1 MTIEKRKIDHIRIIA
16 EEDVSHDHNY
26 WNDIEIVQKSMPE
39 IDYDDIELSID
50 LLGKKLSM
58 PIIISSMTGGHP
70 DTKKINENLAIAAA
84 ERKIGMG
91 VGSERAAIDNR
102 EVADTYSI
110 ISEYNVPL
118 RIANIGAPQL
128 INQKRNALSDEDIK
142 YAVELVRADALA
154 IHFNFVQEMAQ
165 PEGDRNSMGIMERLS
180 LITKKYKIIAKET
193 GAGFSRMDAM
203 NFTKAGV
210 AAIDTGGRSG
220 TSFSAVEYHRGLESN
235 NFQKARVGE
244 SFWNWGIPSPVS
256 VMMCRGDLP
265 VIASGGIRNGLDV
278 FKGLMLGASAAGLAS
293 SFLKAGMESSQEVLR
308 LIDAIEAELRSA
320 MFLTSSRTVNDIR
333 KVRSVYTGRLLN
345 WIQQI

>member
-39 IDYDDIELSID
+39 VDYDEIDISTE
-50 LLGKKLSM
+50 LLGRKLSM

-70 DTKKINENLAIAAA
+70 DTKRINENLAAAAA

-110 ISEYNVPL
+110 VSEYDVPL

-128 INQKRNALSDEDIK
+128 IRQKKNSLSDDDIQ
-142 YAVELVRADALA
+142 YAVELVKADALA

-165 PEGDRNSMGIMERLS
+165 PEGDRNSSGIKERLS
-180 LITKKYKIIAKET
+180 SIAKKYRVIAKET
-193 GAGFSRMDAM
+193 GAGFSRADALDFM
-203 NFTKAGV
+203 EAGV

-220 TSFSAVEYHRGLESN
+220 TSFSAVEYHRGLEN
-235 NFQKARVGE
+235 DNFQKARVGE

-256 VMMCRGDLP
+256 VMMCEGGIP
-265 VIASGGIRNGLDV
+265 VIASGGVRNGLDV

-293 SFLKAGMESSQEVLR
+293 PFLKAGMQSSQEVTR
-308 LIDAIEAELRSA
+308 LIDALEAELRSA
-320 MFLTSSRTVNDIR
+320 MFLTSSKSLSDIR
-333 KVRSVYTGRLLN
+333 KVKRIYTGRLLN